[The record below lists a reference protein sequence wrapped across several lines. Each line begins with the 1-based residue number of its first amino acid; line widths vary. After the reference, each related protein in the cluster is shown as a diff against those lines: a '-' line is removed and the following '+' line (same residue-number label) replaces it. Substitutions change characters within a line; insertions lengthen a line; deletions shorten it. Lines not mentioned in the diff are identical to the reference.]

1 MLISGYTSPWDLLR
15 EELNQRK
22 EEGFLIP
29 AELTAEFDG
38 LDPEKDAWNEAA
50 IAGLYA
56 KLEACRRD
64 PAFPFEEPNGLDE
77 IRACR
82 PERRKLPELRLSD
95 DELLDKFHG
104 AWLGRSVGCALGKPV
119 ECMGMG
125 GERWKDIRALLKSTG
140 DWPLRDYFRFSDK
153 VGCRQ
158 SCRGFIEYMESDD
171 DIRYTLMGLLI
182 IEKHG
187 RDFTWRDVAWL
198 WENQFPMAQ
207 LCTAECQ
214 AALNY
219 NLCGGRQNKPAW
231 DIDRIRCFNNPY
243 REWIGAQIR
252 ADFFGWAC
260 AGNPEL
266 AAEFAW
272 RDASW
277 THVKNGIYGE
287 MFMAAVE
294 AAAFVESD
302 PVRLVEIGLG
312 EIPRNC
318 RLAAALRKALAE
330 IPKHDGME
338 SFMAYMDDEFGT
350 MSSVH
355 TINNAVLCAA
365 ALIYGKM
372 NPDACVCEAVT
383 GGLDTDCNGATAGAI
398 AGIVAGRR
406 YFGGTLAARL
416 NDTIKAEFGEFRCV
430 TMASL
435 AERTLQAYK
444 SVNANR

>member
-1 MLISGYTSPWDLLR
+1 MPRGAARTAA
-15 EELNQRK
+15 
-22 EEGFLIP
+22 G
-29 AELTAEFDG
+29 AELLEQLCALENPQDKDEPSDLPGIKAASAGEPKEKAEAD
-38 LDPEKDAWNEAA
+38 
-50 IAGLYA
+50 
-56 KLEACRRD
+56 C
-64 PAFPFEEPNGLDE
+64 
-77 IRACR
+77 
-82 PERRKLPELRLSD
+82 
-95 DELLDKFHG
+95 DKIYG
-104 AWLGRSVGCALGKPV
+104 AWLGRCAGCLLGQPV
-119 ECMGMG
+119 EGW
-125 GERWKDIRALLKSTG
+125 RRARINGLLKETG
-140 DWPLRDYFRFSDK
+140 NLPLQNYISSDIGPVLREKYNVRDDGHAYGAEKTGWINNVS
-153 VGCRQ
+153 
-158 SCRGFIEYMESDD
+158 YMPEDD
-171 DIRYTLMGLLI
+171 DTNYTLIALKLV
-182 IEKHG
+182 EQYG
-187 RDFTWRDVAWL
+187 RDFTPDDAAENWL
-198 WENQFPMAQ
+198 MNLPLLH
-207 LCTAECQ
+207 LCTAERVAYINLAQ
-214 AALNY
+214 SVFPPESALY
-219 NLCGGRQNKPAW
+219 R
-231 DIDRIRCFNNPY
+231 NPY

-252 ADFFGWAC
+252 GDLFGYIC
-260 AGNPEL
+260 PGDMET
-266 AAEFAW
+266 AAEMAW
-272 RDASW
+272 RDASIS
-277 THVKNGIYGE
+277 HVKNGIYGE

-383 GGLDTDCNGATAGAI
+383 GGLDTDCNGATVGAI

>member
-1 MLISGYTSPWDLLR
+1 M
-15 EELNQRK
+15 
-22 EEGFLIP
+22 
-29 AELTAEFDG
+29 
-38 LDPEKDAWNEAA
+38 
-50 IAGLYA
+50 
-56 KLEACRRD
+56 
-64 PAFPFEEPNGLDE
+64 
-77 IRACR
+77 
-82 PERRKLPELRLSD
+82 
-95 DELLDKFHG
+95 
-104 AWLGRSVGCALGKPV
+104 
-119 ECMGMG
+119 
-125 GERWKDIRALLKSTG
+125 
-140 DWPLRDYFRFSDK
+140 
-153 VGCRQ
+153 
-158 SCRGFIEYMESDD
+158 
-171 DIRYTLMGLLI
+171 
-182 IEKHG
+182 
-187 RDFTWRDVAWL
+187 
-198 WENQFPMAQ
+198 
-207 LCTAECQ
+207 
-214 AALNY
+214 
-219 NLCGGRQNKPAW
+219 
-231 DIDRIRCFNNPY
+231 
-243 REWIGAQIR
+243 
-252 ADFFGWAC
+252 
-260 AGNPEL
+260 
-266 AAEFAW
+266 
-272 RDASW
+272 
-277 THVKNGIYGE
+277 KNGIYGE

-406 YFGGTLAARL
+406 NFGGTLAARL

>member
-1 MLISGYTSPWDLLR
+1 
-15 EELNQRK
+15 
-22 EEGFLIP
+22 
-29 AELTAEFDG
+29 
-38 LDPEKDAWNEAA
+38 
-50 IAGLYA
+50 
-56 KLEACRRD
+56 
-64 PAFPFEEPNGLDE
+64 
-77 IRACR
+77 
-82 PERRKLPELRLSD
+82 
-95 DELLDKFHG
+95 
-104 AWLGRSVGCALGKPV
+104 
-119 ECMGMG
+119 
-125 GERWKDIRALLKSTG
+125 
-140 DWPLRDYFRFSDK
+140 
-153 VGCRQ
+153 
-158 SCRGFIEYMESDD
+158 MESDD

-294 AAAFVESD
+294 AAAFVESN

-383 GGLDTDCNGATAGAI
+383 GGLDTDCNGATVGAI
-398 AGIVAGRR
+398 AGIVARAPLLRR
-406 YFGGTLAARL
+406 YAR
-416 NDTIKAEFGEFRCV
+416 RP
-430 TMASL
+430 
-435 AERTLQAYK
+435 AERHDQSRVRRVPVRGDGFTRRADPAGIQKREREPVTPENGNGCA
-444 SVNANR
+444 RRT

>member
-1 MLISGYTSPWDLLR
+1 
-15 EELNQRK
+15 
-22 EEGFLIP
+22 
-29 AELTAEFDG
+29 
-38 LDPEKDAWNEAA
+38 
-50 IAGLYA
+50 
-56 KLEACRRD
+56 
-64 PAFPFEEPNGLDE
+64 
-77 IRACR
+77 
-82 PERRKLPELRLSD
+82 
-95 DELLDKFHG
+95 
-104 AWLGRSVGCALGKPV
+104 
-119 ECMGMG
+119 MG

-158 SCRGFIEYMESDD
+158 SCRDFIEYMESDD

-243 REWIGAQIR
+243 REWDRRTDPRRFLRLGLRRESGAR
-252 ADFFGWAC
+252 RGVR
-260 AGNPEL
+260 L
-266 AAEFAW
+266 A
-272 RDASW
+272 RRVVD
-277 THVKNGIYGE
+277 HVKNGIYGE

-302 PVRLVEIGLG
+302 PVRLIEIGLG

-330 IPKHDGME
+330 IPKHDGLE

-398 AGIVAGRR
+398 AGIVAGAA
-406 YFGGTLAARL
+406 TSAARSPP
-416 NDTIKAEFGEFRCV
+416 G
-430 TMASL
+430 
-435 AERTLQAYK
+435 
-444 SVNANR
+444 